1 MLDQS
6 ANINTVVFI
15 DAQLPNYQALIA
27 GLTNN
32 STYFVLEAQKDGIVL
47 APIEN

>member
-1 MLDQS
+1 MSDQLIT
-6 ANINTVVFI
+6 NIVFI
-15 DAQLPNYQALIA
+15 DSAIPDYQALIV

-47 APIEN
+47 ASIEN

>member
-1 MLDQS
+1 MSDQLIT
-6 ANINTVVFI
+6 NIVFI
-15 DAQLPNYQALIA
+15 DAAIPDYQALIA

-47 APIEN
+47 ASIEN